1 MSWCVGNST
10 AQCST
15 APPPPLPAPPHG
27 CCLSRGFDR
36 LVPIITFKK
45 NEWNRCLLY
54 SSLRNDLDNGTF
66 CSKRACRL
74 LLHTGWRSL
83 VRTPALL
90 TKGLITQR
98 EQQTQEN
105 AKQWMCVY
113 LSHFAV
119 WLLCSVQNG
128 QRSVGAEG
136 FRKILAVGGV
146 EVSGRRGK
154 TRR

>member
-10 AQCST
+10 ARCST
-15 APPPPLPAPPHG
+15 ARPLLYPLPHMGVVWAEVLTG
-27 CCLSRGFDR
+27 WCLSS
-36 LVPIITFKK
+36 LLK

-74 LLHTGWRSL
+74 LLHIGWRSL

-105 AKQWMCVY
+105 AKQWMWVY

-146 EVSGRRGK
+146 EVSSRRGK